1 MNLRPDGLVH
11 LVQHLSQGQIHP
23 AVSFA
28 RAINDPAFER
38 RFGFGQR
45 AVEQM
50 DGIIKKI
57 IIGFADGN
65 MKLATQLRS
74 ERRPILRQRNSEI
87 VFLPLLGNGVI
98 SISK

>member
-50 DGIIKKI
+50 DGTLGVESKP
-57 IIGFADGN
+57 GDGSSFWFELNRAD
-65 MKLATQLRS
+65 
-74 ERRPILRQRNSEI
+74 
-87 VFLPLLGNGVI
+87 
-98 SISK
+98 